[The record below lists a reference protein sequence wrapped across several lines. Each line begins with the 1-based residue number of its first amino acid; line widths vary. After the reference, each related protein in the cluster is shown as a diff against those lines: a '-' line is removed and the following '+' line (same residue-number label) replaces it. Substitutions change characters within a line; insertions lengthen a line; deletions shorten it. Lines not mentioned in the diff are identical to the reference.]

1 MEPQAHMFGAWSFRP
16 DLVTGIFEANLV
28 LLQVC
33 QRFSQCCHIRQME
46 RHVVK
51 CRGRWFPFEESDS
64 DVVVSDRNT
73 VLEVEFFA

>member
-16 DLVTGIFEANLV
+16 DLVTGIFEANFV

-33 QRFSQCCHIRQME
+33 QRFSQRGHIRQME

-51 CRGRWFPFEESDS
+51 CRGRGFPFEESDS
-64 DVVVSDRNT
+64 DVVVPDRNT

>member
-1 MEPQAHMFGAWSFRP
+1 MFGAWSFRP
-16 DLVTGIFEANLV
+16 DLVIGIFESNFV
-28 LLQVC
+28 LLQVR
-33 QRFSQCCHIRQME
+33 QRFSQGCHIRQME

-51 CRGRWFPFEESDS
+51 CRGRWFPFEEGNS

>member
-1 MEPQAHMFGAWSFRP
+1 MEPQAHMFGASSFRS
-16 DLVTGIFEANLV
+16 DLVTGIFEANFV

-64 DVVVSDRNT
+64 DVVVPDRNT

>member
-1 MEPQAHMFGAWSFRP
+1 MEPQAHMFGAWNFRP
-16 DLVTGIFEANLV
+16 DLVTEIFEPNFV

-64 DVVVSDRNT
+64 DVVVPDRNT

>member
-1 MEPQAHMFGAWSFRP
+1 MEPQAHMFRAWGFRP
-16 DLVTGIFEANLV
+16 DLVTRIFDSNFV
-28 LLQVC
+28 LLQMR
-33 QRFSQCCHIRQME
+33 QRFSQRCHIPQME

-51 CRGRWFPFEESDS
+51 CRGGRFPFKEGDS

>member
-1 MEPQAHMFGAWSFRP
+1 MEPQAHMFGVWSFRP
-16 DLVTGIFEANLV
+16 DLVTGIFEANFV